1 MAQSLLIKI
10 PDIMSVSLLVIYG
23 AYGNG
28 DERKKKIEA
37 EGYDYNR
44 VQSCVNDLLKL
55 MEKYK

>member
-1 MAQSLLIKI
+1 MAESLLIKI

-28 DERKKKIEA
+28 DERKKKLEA
-37 EGYDYNR
+37 EGYDYKR
-44 VQSCVNDLLKL
+44 VQSCVNDLLKI

>member
-10 PDIMSVSLLVIYG
+10 PDIISVSLMVIYG
-23 AYGNG
+23 MYGNG
-28 DERKKKIEA
+28 DERKKKLEA
-37 EGYDYNR
+37 EGYDYSR